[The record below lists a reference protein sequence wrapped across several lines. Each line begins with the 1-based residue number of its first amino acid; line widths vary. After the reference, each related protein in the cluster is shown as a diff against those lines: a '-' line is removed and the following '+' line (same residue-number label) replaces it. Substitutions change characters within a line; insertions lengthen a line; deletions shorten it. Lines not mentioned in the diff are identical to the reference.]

1 MHFLQGFL
9 PGGLITVLVKRGQ
22 VMPGWGQLIPR
33 DPLGTCVPQVQPRK
47 GGDFEGILGIRTLLL
62 CSTPAPGQ
70 TMYGDGPPVLA
81 QSGEGWAPFYFFGQA
96 TQHAGPSLTRDR
108 TWAPAAEAQSLN
120 HWTTRE
126 VHRPSFVLTSL
137 SLYLC
142 FPVSVSLSL
151 FLSLSVYLCLSL
163 SLSLCLFVSVTL
175 PFQSTLGHYGE
186 DLRIISEA
194 CVHLKGS
201 YDIFR
206 PNILSMFLFFLCKY
220 FHKHPNLKLLKSP
233 LSRDC

>member
-47 GGDFEGILGIRTLLL
+47 WGDFEGILGIRTLLL

-137 SLYLC
+137 SLSISVALSLYLC
-142 FPVSVSLSL
+142 LSSFLSLSICVFLCLCLSVSLSL
-151 FLSLSVYLCLSL
+151 
-163 SLSLCLFVSVTL
+163 
-175 PFQSTLGHYGE
+175 
-186 DLRIISEA
+186 
-194 CVHLKGS
+194 
-201 YDIFR
+201 
-206 PNILSMFLFFLCKY
+206 
-220 FHKHPNLKLLKSP
+220 
-233 LSRDC
+233 